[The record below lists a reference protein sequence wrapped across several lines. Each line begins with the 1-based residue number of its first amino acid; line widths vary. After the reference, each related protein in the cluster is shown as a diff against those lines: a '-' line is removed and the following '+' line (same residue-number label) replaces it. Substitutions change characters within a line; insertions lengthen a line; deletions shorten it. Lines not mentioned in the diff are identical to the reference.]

1 VSISTTVT
9 STAPSVPSAPPDALA
24 GDDDDADRLNA
35 RARVFQLVR
44 ASQLDGG
51 LTSAMVTEIID
62 EAERR
67 GWPDVVKLGMYLG
80 VIHRRYVERAPANDW
95 IELLLE
101 RAQRDGDPVMMATA
115 LAVRSLDFD
124 VDGGRAPVDADRDLA
139 RATVLLEGWSGP
151 SAEASSAHIECAL
164 SFDRRDLWEL
174 QLAHYVAAE
183 ACLEQDGAG
192 RQRLQ
197 ALRYNRAEVEVNWL
211 AALRERGHV
220 GDLREHAARARAA
233 LEAADGPLMPD
244 SWREDLATLRELVDA
259 LVPAHGPA
267 VAPRR
272 PAVGEYAGY
281 VHLARAFAHPPGPQA
296 RRHVELA
303 LETIDQ
309 QNQQRMYLLALS
321 LAVELEAAE
330 HGRET
335 YGLRWGHEL
344 LARRWE
350 RRLRSLAS
358 MQSLIEVERMTAEHA
373 LAQQHAFLDDLTGLA
388 NRRGLTRFTDGLL
401 GRGVRSVAV
410 ALVDLDHF
418 KLVNDGHGHAVGD
431 EALSRMATILRG
443 GVRDQDLVVRLGG
456 DEFLLLL
463 TLSDREA
470 ARRRCDTIVETV
482 VAAGWSELSEGLT
495 VTASVGVAFGSL
507 EDFDG
512 LSAAADAALYRAKQA
527 GGGRVCL

>member
-1 VSISTTVT
+1 
-9 STAPSVPSAPPDALA
+9 
-24 GDDDDADRLNA
+24 
-35 RARVFQLVR
+35 
-44 ASQLDGG
+44 
-51 LTSAMVTEIID
+51 
-62 EAERR
+62 
-67 GWPDVVKLGMYLG
+67 
-80 VIHRRYVERAPANDW
+80 
-95 IELLLE
+95 
-101 RAQRDGDPVMMATA
+101 
-115 LAVRSLDFD
+115 
-124 VDGGRAPVDADRDLA
+124 
-139 RATVLLEGWSGP
+139 
-151 SAEASSAHIECAL
+151 
-164 SFDRRDLWEL
+164 
-174 QLAHYVAAE
+174 
-183 ACLEQDGAG
+183 
-192 RQRLQ
+192 
-197 ALRYNRAEVEVNWL
+197 
-211 AALRERGHV
+211 
-220 GDLREHAARARAA
+220 
-233 LEAADGPLMPD
+233 
-244 SWREDLATLRELVDA
+244 
-259 LVPAHGPA
+259 
-267 VAPRR
+267 
-272 PAVGEYAGY
+272 
-281 VHLARAFAHPPGPQA
+281 
-296 RRHVELA
+296 
-303 LETIDQ
+303 
-309 QNQQRMYLLALS
+309 MYLLALS